1 MPDLSSFPITQRW
14 PASHPDR
21 LQLYAAPTPNGV
33 KVSIMLEETG
43 LAYEPHLIDIS
54 NNESKDPAFVS
65 LNPNG
70 RIPAIIDPAGPDGQ
84 THRLMGIR
92 CDPPL
97 SGRQDGSVHLHHTRP
112 ALRDPSVGVLSDVG
126 HRADVRSA
134 RLLPAIWRQGL

>member
-70 RIPAIIDPAGPDGQ
+70 RIPAIIDPAGL
-84 THRLMGIR
+84 TV
-92 CDPPL
+92 DPSPYGNPVR
-97 SGRQDGSVHLHHTRP
+97 SSSIWPTRRVSSSPPNQASVTRP
-112 ALRDPSVGVLSDVG
+112 
-126 HRADVRSA
+126 
-134 RLLPAIWRQGL
+134 